1 MVLDTD
7 LTLRSMRRLNS
18 GIMDG
23 NNFFVKANFSYLIT
37 GTDSVDN
44 AESGDIKVFV
54 QFRGNSILKFWP
66 KGCPPT

>member
-7 LTLRSMRRLNS
+7 LTLRFISRLNS
-18 GIMDG
+18 GIMNR
-23 NNFFVKANFSYLIT
+23 NNFFVKTNLSYLIT
-37 GTDSVDN
+37 ETESVDN

-54 QFRGNSILKFWP
+54 QFRGDSTLKFWP